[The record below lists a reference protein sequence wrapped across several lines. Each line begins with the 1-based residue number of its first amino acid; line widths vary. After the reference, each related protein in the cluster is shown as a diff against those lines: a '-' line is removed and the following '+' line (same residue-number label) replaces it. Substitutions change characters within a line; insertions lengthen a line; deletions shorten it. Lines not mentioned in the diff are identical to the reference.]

1 MRTQRFITDYS
12 LCLSAQI
19 SKSAIS
25 YILLTG
31 KDLFSWEPGDDIDS
45 GHGSSPS
52 TPGTI
57 EDSDSD
63 IHLFHFEKGL
73 QSNFYDELDSCLFDG
88 GLPSKLYTHI
98 KVVKEESEE
107 DWERDISSFAF
118 DSLSFPDD
126 CFGEHSKLL
135 EEIFTQPKIN
145 NEQAEKSIRKDNIS
159 EESVTEAA
167 ANSTTCAKDSTNT
180 AEEAMSP
187 KDSSS
192 ECSEEIPIKRQL
204 RKRVR
209 SHVLNEHDYFKS
221 LEEED
226 NELENEFDDD
236 EKEQKSEDTEDSDRD
251 FEPPRGAAKKS
262 RRTMNSKS
270 DKDDKYW
277 ERRKRNNLA
286 AKRSREAK
294 RLREIETTKK
304 TLALEKENANL
315 KNQVRKLKAAIKRA
329 EKRLRVMI

>member
-1 MRTQRFITDYS
+1 MRTQRYITDCS
-12 LCLSAQI
+12 LCLSTHI
-19 SKSAIS
+19 SKSVIS

-52 TPGTI
+52 TPGAI

-63 IHLFHFEKGL
+63 IHLFDLEKGL
-73 QSNFYDELDSCLFDG
+73 QSDFCDELDSCLFDG
-88 GLPSKLYTHI
+88 EFPTKLYTHI
-98 KVVKEESEE
+98 RVKEEPEE
-107 DWERDISSFAF
+107 DWEKDISSFAF
-118 DSLSFPDD
+118 DSLSFSDD

-135 EEIFTQPKIN
+135 EEIFNQPKIN
-145 NEQAEKSIRKDNIS
+145 NEQLEKPIRKDNTS

-167 ANSTTCAKDSTNT
+167 GNSTTCPKVSTNT
-180 AEEAMSP
+180 TEEATNPEDTSAECTE
-187 KDSSS
+187 KSSF
-192 ECSEEIPIKRQL
+192 KRQL

-209 SHVLNEHDYFKS
+209 SYIFNEHDYFKS
-221 LEEED
+221 LEET
-226 NELENEFDDD
+226 NEVKNDIDDD
-236 EKEQKSEDTEDSDRD
+236 DKEQKSEDTEDSDGD

-304 TLALEKENANL
+304 TQALEKENANL